1 MDRKRIF
8 LYALAFIVFLT
19 LVYMQFRTWR
29 HFDWATFWR
38 ESRDLGK
45 PPHIYHLFHAVALI
59 YVAYIIRALRW
70 KIFLRPVRPQA
81 STWNM
86 VSPTLVGFTGLALLG
101 RPGELIR
108 PYLIARRE
116 KLTFSSQL
124 AVWAVERIFDVA
136 AFTLLLVL
144 AAFLATAPKRLAYH
158 RSFQEAALV
167 FLVLSTGLTIGAIV
181 VSRMG
186 DALAN
191 WVERRFAHVASNLGQ
206 RVAVRIREFRGGLHT
221 IHDAWSFVMLA
232 VVSVA
237 MWAIIAVAYKEVTH
251 SYHAEDL
258 EIPQSQV
265 LLLMGS
271 SMVGSV
277 IQLPGVGGGSQLAT
291 IAALEHIF
299 DVPKELAASCG
310 IMLWLV
316 TFVAVIPT
324 GLLLAHRER
333 LSLRQLSEESHHE
346 EAEAVAPPAG

>member
-1 MDRKRIF
+1 MDKKRIL
-8 LYALAFIVFLT
+8 LYTLAFVVFAV

-38 ESRDLGK
+38 ESRNLGK

-59 YVAYIIRALRW
+59 YLAYAMRALRW

-81 STWNM
+81 SAWGM
-86 VSPTLVGFTGLALLG
+86 ISPTLVGFTGLALLG

-116 KLTFSSQL
+116 NLTFSSQL
-124 AVWAVERIFDVA
+124 AVWAVERIFDIG
-136 AFTLLLVL
+136 AFTFLLVL

-158 RSFQEAALV
+158 RSFQQAGLIFLAL
-167 FLVLSTGLTIGAIV
+167 SIGLTIGAIV
-181 VSRMG
+181 VSRSG
-186 DALAN
+186 EALAG
-191 WVERRFAHVASNLGQ
+191 WVETKFSHLASNLGH
-206 RVAVRIREFRGGLHT
+206 RVALRIREFRGGLHT
-221 IHDAWSFVMLA
+221 IHNAWSFVMLA
-232 VVSVA
+232 VVSIV
-237 MWAIIAVAYKEVTH
+237 MWATIAVAYKEVTH
-251 SYHAEDL
+251 AYHAEEL

-316 TFVAVIPT
+316 TFVGVIPV

-333 LSLRQLSEESHHE
+333 LSLRKLSAESHQKE
-346 EAEAVAPPAG
+346 KEVVLPPAG